1 MNYKD
6 LKHLRTSLGYKQ
18 QEMADCLNCSK
29 AYYGK
34 MERGEKPVAD
44 KYLEILYVMRSQLE
58 KSVENTFSQ
67 LVDLVEESKTL
78 HKSKIYEIM
87 RSNEIKKADLVLEE
101 MTKKIDKANAEL
113 IEKTRKEAPFFPSV
127 EASLDKITLI
137 VDLSL
142 TENNEFVKAMEQL
155 DGVEGNHTYRYIH
168 SVPSLKTYEHM
179 WDINSIDCKLNIQ
192 YVTLDNKG
200 MRKNRLRVE
209 FNPNKLKYEDN
220 AVFRYILRFL
230 KPYQVK
236 FKVFDICKD
245 YVGTDTR
252 FCFLQETHKKA
263 ITKEYTCEKTRGKT
277 LYFGD
282 MNKKGVRLYNK
293 RAEMISKDK
302 KDIGYECSRYEYRET
317 LHKYMFLHNCNKYS
331 LTTVLPV
338 VGAVNFGFMEAIK
351 DTKLQA
357 SDKVIIKALLNREIS
372 IGDFDDMTAN
382 KYKQILKDLSV
393 ATMTINEVDIQAVLI
408 KFWIRFND
416 MYNANKEELEAI
428 KEERKE
434 IQQTINDIQAF

>member
-6 LKHLRTSLGYKQ
+6 LKHLRTSLGNTQ
-18 QEMADCLNCSK
+18 QEMSDCLNCSK

-34 MERGEKPVAD
+34 MERGEKPIAE
-44 KYLEILYVMRSQLE
+44 KYLDILYKLRSELD
-58 KSVENTFSQ
+58 KSVEDTFNQ

-78 HKSKIYEIM
+78 HKSKMYEIM
-87 RSNEIKKADLVLEE
+87 RNNEIKKADLVLEE

-113 IEKTRKEAPFFPSV
+113 IEKTRKEAPFFPSI
-127 EASLDKITLI
+127 EASLDKIILV

-142 TENNEFVKAMEQL
+142 SENNDFVKSMEKL
-155 DGVEGNHTYRYIH
+155 DLVEGNYTYRYIH
-168 SVPSLKTYEHM
+168 SNPSLKTYEHM

-192 YVTLDNKG
+192 YITLGNDGK
-200 MRKNRLRVE
+200 RKNRLRVE

-230 KPYQVK
+230 NPYRIK
-236 FKVFDICKD
+236 FKVFDVCKD

-252 FCFLQETHKKA
+252 FCFLQEVHKKS
-263 ITKEYTCEKTRGKT
+263 ITREFTCEKTRGKT

-282 MNKKGVRLYNK
+282 MNNKGVRLYNK

-317 LHKYMFLHNCNKYS
+317 LSKYTFLHNCNKYT
-331 LTTVLPV
+331 LTTTLPV
-338 VGAVNFGFMEAIK
+338 VGSVNFGFMEAIK

-372 IGDFDDMTAN
+372 IGDFDDVTAS
-382 KYKQILKDLSV
+382 KYKKILKDLSV
-393 ATMTINEVDIQAVLI
+393 ATMTITETDIQAVLM

-416 MYNANKEELEAI
+416 MYEANKRDLDIEL
-428 KEERKE
+428 
-434 IQQTINDIQAF
+434 F

>member
-6 LKHLRTSLGYKQ
+6 LKHLRTSLGYNQ
-18 QEMADCLNCSK
+18 QEMADCLDCSK

-34 MERGEKPVAD
+34 MERGEKPVAE
-44 KYLEILYVMRSQLE
+44 KYLETLYALKSQLE
-58 KSVENTFSQ
+58 KSMEDTFSQ

-78 HKSKIYEIM
+78 HKSKMYEIM
-87 RSNEIKKADLVLEE
+87 RGNEIAKADYMIQE
-101 MTKKIDKANAEL
+101 MTKKIDKADGEY
-113 IEKTRKEAPFFPSV
+113 ITKTRKEAPFFPSV
-127 EASLDKITLI
+127 EASLDKITLVI
-137 VDLSL
+137 DLSL
-142 TENNEFVKAMEQL
+142 AENNEFVKAMEQL
-155 DGVEGNHTYRYIH
+155 DGVEGSHTYKYIH
-168 SVPSLKTYEHM
+168 ATPSLKTYEHM

-192 YVTLDNKG
+192 YVTLGNDGK
-200 MRKNRLRVE
+200 RKNRLRVE
-209 FNPNKLKYEDN
+209 FNPNKLRYEDN

-236 FKVFDICKD
+236 FKVFDVCKD

-252 FCFLQETHKKA
+252 FCFLQEAHKKA
-263 ITKEYTCEKTRGKT
+263 ITKEFTCEKTRGKT

-293 RAEMISKDK
+293 RAEMLSQDK

-317 LHKYMFLHNCNKYS
+317 LHRYAFLHNCNKYS

-338 VGAVNFGFMEAIK
+338 VGAVNFGFMEAMQEA
-351 DTKLQA
+351 KLEA
-357 SDKVIIKALLNREIS
+357 SDKVILKALLNREIS
-372 IGDFDDMTAN
+372 IGDFDDITAK
-382 KYKQILKDLSV
+382 KYKKILQDLSV
-393 ATMTINEVDIQAVLI
+393 ATMTLTELDIQAVLM

-416 MYNANKEELEAI
+416 MYNANKEHLEAI

-434 IQQTINDIQAF
+434 IQQTIRDIQAF

>member
-44 KYLEILYVMRSQLE
+44 KYLEILYVMRSQLD

-78 HKSKIYEIM
+78 HKSKMYEIM

-127 EASLDKITLI
+127 EASLDKITLV

-142 TENNEFVKAMEQL
+142 AENNEFVKAMEQL
-155 DGVEGNHTYRYIH
+155 DGVEGNHTYKYIH

-372 IGDFDDMTAN
+372 IGDFDDITAN